1 MTEGRPPGDGR
12 TRLIRGLAWFMAVSA
27 VLFGL
32 VTVGFGVVSPD
43 QRIHAVHNAV
53 VASLLLILSAPPVIA
68 VARRPDRALRPLV
81 ILAAVGVAGIATML
95 LSLSLDPFTLP
106 FVILIG
112 VLWAILPSRRG
123 AVPSE
128 RPSLPMAI
136 VVVALAL
143 GLVPYALDQAALQRT
158 DGGSEHARF
167 FHWVEA
173 SFYAVAI
180 VLLAALGAWK
190 PSGFRMAAWLAGSA
204 LAVLGAASVL
214 LPDFPSALT
223 SVLAWAALV
232 LGLAFVALAEFE
244 ARKRSSQRPALR
256 AAA

>member
-1 MTEGRPPGDGR
+1 
-12 TRLIRGLAWFMAVSA
+12 
-27 VLFGL
+27 
-32 VTVGFGVVSPD
+32 VTPLRVTIVG
-43 QRIHAVHNAV
+43 V

-68 VARRPDRALRPLV
+68 VARAPDRALRSLV

-95 LSLSLDPFTLP
+95 LSLTLDPFTLP

-112 VLWAILPSRRG
+112 VLWGIMPSRRG
-123 AVPSE
+123 AVPDE
-128 RPSLPMAI
+128 RPSVPMVI
-136 VVVALAL
+136 LVVVLAI

-158 DGGSEHARF
+158 DEGSEHARF

-173 SFYAVAI
+173 SFYALAI

-190 PSGFRMAAWLAGSA
+190 PSGFRMASWLAGAA

-214 LPDFPSALT
+214 LPDYPSALT
-223 SVLAWAALV
+223 PSLAWGALV
-232 LGLAFVALAEFE
+232 LGPAFVALGEFE
-244 ARKRSSQRPALR
+244 ARRRSTTGPALG